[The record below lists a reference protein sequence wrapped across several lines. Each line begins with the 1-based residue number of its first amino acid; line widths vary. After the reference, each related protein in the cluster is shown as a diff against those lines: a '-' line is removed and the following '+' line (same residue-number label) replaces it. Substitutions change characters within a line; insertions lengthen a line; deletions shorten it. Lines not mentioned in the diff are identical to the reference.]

1 MLDAEIALRHSRAI
15 VQPKSFMTNLTR
27 NRLWFIAVF
36 ALSCYPCFSQ
46 PSGQFSLD
54 FDNST
59 PLIDMNGDFNVADE
73 IIGADDQTIPLNFS
87 VAISHRSNG
96 ALHGVGAAIA
106 QIGDDF
112 VPAIYHASGRV
123 SGGGNDLQVFL
134 VVTLQGEGTVAGRD
148 TKFKIAVAYR
158 LFFSSDD
165 GDLEGVSRGSVSLST
180 LGGGKIRSN
189 GISVGLPGG
198 GDGSWSIAM
207 NVLPFKKLSGSAQV
221 QLSGGRTLN
230 GALNGQFSEFSG
242 ISVLRFTGTNGD
254 HGSLG
259 TFSFTSTDEGTDLET
274 VHGKILGQRVLF

>member
-59 PLIDMNGDFNVADE
+59 PLIVMNGDFNVADE

-123 SGGGNDLQVFL
+123 SGGGDNLQVFL
-134 VVTLQGEGTVAGRD
+134 VVTLQGEGPVAGRD
-148 TKFKIAVAYR
+148 TKFKIDVAYR
-158 LFFSSDD
+158 LFFRWDERVPS
-165 GDLEGVSRGSVSLST
+165 GRWRRLLEHRYERPALQKTVRQRAGPAFG
-180 LGGGKIRSN
+180 RSN
-189 GISVGLPGG
+189 IKWSVEWP
-198 GDGSWSIAM
+198 
-207 NVLPFKKLSGSAQV
+207 
-221 QLSGGRTLN
+221 
-230 GALNGQFSEFSG
+230 
-242 ISVLRFTGTNGD
+242 
-254 HGSLG
+254 
-259 TFSFTSTDEGTDLET
+259 
-274 VHGKILGQRVLF
+274 IL